1 MWIAAAV
8 LFFVYTATLAM
19 TMRGLT
25 ARRRAVVLVGAGIG
39 LGATAVA
46 SVSPQGSLLRDW
58 LVPPAVLL
66 VAYWSSG
73 SLFVAPQP
81 SVERAFMA
89 VDRAVRISE
98 GASRTPA
105 WLTWCLE
112 LAYGGVYALVPIA
125 LAIHLFFATTPNPDR
140 FWTVVLVVDFLCFAM
155 LPWIQTRPPRA
166 LEDHEPWRTPI
177 RTLNLRLLGATSIQ
191 VNTFP
196 SGHAAEGLAAAV
208 LVLGAPLP
216 VVILMFIAAVAVSAG
231 AVLGRYHYFVDAVS
245 GWIVAIAVCLVVR

>member
-8 LFFVYTATLAM
+8 LFFVYAATLAVA
-19 TMRGLT
+19 MRGLAT
-25 ARRRAVVLVGAGIG
+25 RRRLMVLLGAGVG

-46 SVSPQGSLLRDW
+46 NLSPQGSLLRDW
-58 LVPPAVLL
+58 LIPPAVLL
-66 VAYWSSG
+66 IAYWSSG

-98 GASRTPA
+98 GASLTPT

-112 LAYGGVYALVPIA
+112 LAYCGVYALVPIA
-125 LAIHLFFATTPNPDR
+125 LTIHLFFASTPDPDR
-140 FWTVVLVVDFLCFAM
+140 FWSVVLMVDFVCFAM

-166 LEDHEPWRTPI
+166 LEDHEPWRSPI
-177 RTLNLRLLGATSIQ
+177 RQLNLRVLGATSIQ

-208 LVLGAPLP
+208 LVLGAPAPL
-216 VVILMFIAAVAVSAG
+216 VILMFIAAFAVAAG

-245 GWIVAIAVCLVVR
+245 GWIVAIAVCALVR